1 MDAIDPP
8 RGMYLAEVAL
18 DFARQI
24 LKPIA
29 AILIKTIHG
38 AGSRKLAE
46 SAHHPFTKVRFTKTD
61 ASRVRCSELYLL
73 ASGFRMV

>member
-8 RGMYLAEVAL
+8 RGMYLAELAL

-46 SAHHPFTKVRFTKTD
+46 SAHHPSPRA
-61 ASRVRCSELYLL
+61 ASTRLMPPGAVSELYLL